1 MEAAELERQA
11 RTLSGC
17 IPPSTVSRLL
27 ALGHEEEVRAL
38 ADEGEWFC
46 AREWARQCGGEGRQ
60 AEALEV
66 LAPYAATGWWPAIQ
80 AKAKL
85 LEQWGRAAEAVTL
98 VRPHAR
104 TGRLPLE
111 FAARLFAR
119 HGHADEAFEIL
130 STGLD
135 DWFLVEALP
144 EVATS
149 AGREEDAADL
159 LAALLTK
166 DHGCEDSWCR
176 HSTDRDS
183 AVRALAAIRESQGR
197 LDDAILLLNT
207 RSSTSLNNRDQLA
220 DLLAAHN
227 MLEELRAYAVVDG
240 HGLAARRLAEVLEE
254 HGDIEAAV
262 AVCRQP
268 DGSTARRFHGAV
280 DLARLLVRHG
290 RSDEAIKVMRALADE
305 HPDDWIVHTLCT
317 LYADHGRA
325 AEGLA
330 FLDALKEQWDGR
342 EEWEFFQLR
351 LPLLAL
357 CGRRDEAIELVRAH
371 PQRDAWY
378 VTSALAELLA
388 EDGRL
393 EEAVAVLQ
401 PGRLSNAFA
410 LAGLLI
416 DLGRIEQA
424 VEVLQDRPR
433 ERELPASQAPWST
446 EPPF

>member
-1 MEAAELERQA
+1 MGSGGGSRHPGSAAR
-11 RTLSGC
+11 
-17 IPPSTVSRLL
+17 PD
-27 ALGHEEEVRAL
+27 RAT
-38 ADEGEWFC
+38 
-46 AREWARQCGGEGRQ
+46 
-60 AEALEV
+60 
-66 LAPYAATGWWPAIQ
+66 AP
-80 AKAKL
+80 
-85 LEQWGRAAEAVTL
+85 
-98 VRPHAR
+98 
-104 TGRLPLE
+104 E

-119 HGHADEAFEIL
+119 HGHADEAFETL
-130 STGLD
+130 SKGLD
-135 DWFLVEALP
+135 DWFLVAALP

-159 LAALLTK
+159 LAPLVAK
-166 DHGCEDSWCR
+166 DHGCEGSWCR

-183 AVRALAAIRESQGR
+183 AVHALAAIRESQGS
-197 LDDAILLLNT
+197 LDEAILLLNT

-220 DLLAAHN
+220 DLLARHN
-227 MLEELRAYAVVDG
+227 I
-240 HGLAARRLAEVLEE
+240 LEE

-262 AVCRQP
+262 AVYRQP
-268 DGSTARRFHGAV
+268 GGSTARHVHGTV
-280 DLARLLVRHG
+280 NLAQLLVRHG
-290 RSDEAIKVMRALADE
+290 RSDEAIEVMHTLADE

-317 LYADHGRA
+317 LYADQGRA

-330 FLDALKEQWDGR
+330 FLDALKKQEGGR
-342 EEWEFFQLR
+342 EEWEYFQLR

-378 VTSALAELLA
+378 AASALAELLA

-401 PGRLSNAFA
+401 PGRPSNAFA

-424 VEVLQDRPR
+424 VEVLQDRSQK
-433 ERELPASQAPWST
+433 RELPASQDPWST